1 MTIQKKRKHNIY
13 IITFIGLEL
22 SHAGA
27 AGAKNNYI
35 SLSPPAIRP
44 KKWTNKIFKKTD
56 FYSLK
61 VHTIY
66 NLIHFS
72 KPKKD

>member
-1 MTIQKKRKHNIY
+1 MTTKKRKHNIY

-35 SLSPPAIRP
+35 SLSPSYTT
-44 KKWTNKIFKKTD
+44 KKMDKQNF
-56 FYSLK
+56 F
-61 VHTIY
+61 
-66 NLIHFS
+66 
-72 KPKKD
+72 

>member
-1 MTIQKKRKHNIY
+1 MTIKKRKHNIY

-35 SLSPPAIRP
+35 SLSLSPSYTT
-44 KKWTNKIFKKTD
+44 KKMDKQIFFKNTD

-61 VHTIY
+61 VHTI
-66 NLIHFS
+66 
-72 KPKKD
+72 

>member
-1 MTIQKKRKHNIY
+1 MTIKKRKHNIY

-35 SLSPPAIRP
+35 SLSPSYTT
-44 KKWTNKIFKKTD
+44 KKMDKQNLKKKLIF
-56 FYSLK
+56 
-61 VHTIY
+61 
-66 NLIHFS
+66 IH
-72 KPKKD
+72 

>member
-35 SLSPPAIRP
+35 SLSPPSYTT
-44 KKWTNKIFKKTD
+44 KKMDKQNFFKKKTD

-66 NLIHFS
+66 NLIHF
-72 KPKKD
+72 

>member
-1 MTIQKKRKHNIY
+1 MTIKKRKHNIY

-35 SLSPPAIRP
+35 SLSLPQLYDQKNGQTKFL
-44 KKWTNKIFKKTD
+44 KKLIF
-56 FYSLK
+56 
-61 VHTIY
+61 
-66 NLIHFS
+66 IH
-72 KPKKD
+72 

>member
-1 MTIQKKRKHNIY
+1 MTTKKRKHNIY

-35 SLSPPAIRP
+35 SLSLSPPAIRP
-44 KKWTNKIFKKTD
+44 KKWTNKIFKK
-56 FYSLK
+56 
-61 VHTIY
+61 
-66 NLIHFS
+66 LIFIH
-72 KPKKD
+72 